1 MSQQPH
7 DPRAVSGD
15 AEPIPSQIQRRS
27 PGNGL
32 HLAPPPRDER
42 PVPPPSPRALV
53 EERNWTALVG
63 LGLIGVGLLILVQ
76 DMLHLHLRLWA
87 LLLLGV
93 GGWLAADGW
102 SRYERGGHVW
112 DDTARSRALFG
123 AVTALVGFIGLLD
136 LNWWGLLLIAFGGKL
151 GHDTWRRYASGG
163 RIWTAGLRRRAFLAL
178 IVGGI
183 GLLSFFNL
191 GSAGPLLLILIG
203 VGLFIERA
211 SRQRR

>member
-1 MSQQPH
+1 MSQQPP
-7 DPRAVSGD
+7 DPRIVSGD
-15 AEPIPSQIQRRS
+15 AEPVPSEVRRRG
-27 PGNGL
+27 PGNSS
-32 HLAPPPRDER
+32 HPAPPPRDER
-42 PVPPPSPRALV
+42 PVPPLSLRALV

-63 LGLIGVGLLILVQ
+63 LGLIGVGLLIFLQ
-76 DMLHLHLRLWA
+76 DVLHLHLRLWA

-102 SRYERGGHVW
+102 SRYERAGRVW

-123 AVTALVGFIGLLD
+123 VVTALVSFIGLFD

-163 RIWTAGLRRRAFLAL
+163 RRWTAGLRRRAFLAL
-178 IVGGI
+178 LVGGI
-183 GLLSFFNL
+183 GLLSFFSL
-191 GSAGPLLLILIG
+191 GSAGPLLLILVG

>member
-1 MSQQPH
+1 MSQQSP
-7 DPRAVSGD
+7 DSRTISGE
-15 AEPIPSQIQRRS
+15 AEPAPSQIQRRN
-27 PGNGL
+27 PDNGL
-32 HLAPPPRDER
+32 HSLPPRDAR
-42 PVPPPSPRALV
+42 ALPPPDPRALV
-53 EERNWTALVG
+53 EERNWTALIG
-63 LGLIGVGLLILVQ
+63 LVLIGVGLLIFVG
-76 DMLHLHLRLWA
+76 DVLHLHLRLWA

-102 SRYERGGHVW
+102 GRYERAGQVW

-151 GHDTWRRYASGG
+151 GHDTRQRYISGG
-163 RIWTAGLRRRAFLAL
+163 RIWTAGLRRRAFFAL
-178 IVGGI
+178 IVSGI

-191 GSAGPLLLILIG
+191 GSAGPLLLILLG

>member
-112 DDTARSRALFG
+112 DEPARSRALFG

>member
-1 MSQQPH
+1 MSQQPP
-7 DPRAVSGD
+7 DPRIVSGD
-15 AEPIPSQIQRRS
+15 AKPVPSEVRRRG
-27 PGNGL
+27 PGNGSRP
-32 HLAPPPRDER
+32 APPPRDER
-42 PVPPPSPRALV
+42 PVPPLSLRALV

-63 LGLIGVGLLILVQ
+63 LGLIGVGLLIFLQ
-76 DMLHLHLRLWA
+76 DVLHLHLRLWA

-102 SRYERGGHVW
+102 SRYERAGRVW

-123 AVTALVGFIGLLD
+123 VVTALVGFIGLFD

-163 RIWTAGLRRRAFLAL
+163 RRWTAGLRRRAFLAL
-178 IVGGI
+178 LVGGI
-183 GLLSFFNL
+183 GLLSFFSL
-191 GSAGPLLLILIG
+191 GSAGPLLLILVG

-211 SRQRR
+211 SRQQR

>member
-1 MSQQPH
+1 MSQQPNES
-7 DPRAVSGD
+7 RAISGE
-15 AEPIPSQIQRRS
+15 AEPIPSEIRRRT

-32 HLAPPPRDER
+32 HPVPPPRDER
-42 PVPPPSPRALV
+42 PVPPLSLRALV
-53 EERNWTALVG
+53 EERNWTALLG
-63 LGLIGVGLLILVQ
+63 LGLIGVGLLIFLQ

-102 SRYERGGHVW
+102 SRYEHAGRVW

-123 AVTALVGFIGLLD
+123 AVTALVGFIGLLN

-151 GHDTWRRYASGG
+151 GHDTWRRYTSGG
-163 RIWTAGLRRRAFLAL
+163 RVWTAGLRRRAFFAL

-203 VGLFIERA
+203 AGLFIERA

>member
-32 HLAPPPRDER
+32 HLAPPARDER

>member
-1 MSQQPH
+1 
-7 DPRAVSGD
+7 
-15 AEPIPSQIQRRS
+15 
-27 PGNGL
+27 
-32 HLAPPPRDER
+32 
-42 PVPPPSPRALV
+42 VPPLSLRALV

-63 LGLIGVGLLILVQ
+63 LGLIGVGLLIFLQ
-76 DMLHLHLRLWA
+76 DVLHLHLRLWA

-102 SRYERGGHVW
+102 SRYERAGRVW

-123 AVTALVGFIGLLD
+123 VVTALVSFIGLFD

-163 RIWTAGLRRRAFLAL
+163 RRWTAGLRRRAFLAL
-178 IVGGI
+178 LVGGI
-183 GLLSFFNL
+183 GLLSFFSL
-191 GSAGPLLLILIG
+191 GSAGPLLLILVG

>member
-1 MSQQPH
+1 MNQQPP
-7 DPRAVSGD
+7 DSRIVSGE
-15 AEPIPSQIQRRS
+15 AEPVPSEVRRRGPS
-27 PGNGL
+27 NGS
-32 HLAPPPRDER
+32 R
-42 PVPPPSPRALV
+42 PVPPLSLRALA

-63 LGLIGVGLLILVQ
+63 LGLIGVGLLIFVQ
-76 DMLHLHLRLWA
+76 DVFHLHLRLWA

-102 SRYERGGHVW
+102 GRYERAGNAW

-123 AVTALVGFIGLLD
+123 AVMALVGFIGLLD

-178 IVGGI
+178 VVGGI
-183 GLLSFFNL
+183 GLLSFFKL
-191 GSAGPLLLILIG
+191 GSAGPLLLILVG